1 MPKILAFDDIEDKHD
16 VYKGYD
22 SMNKIRESMKKH
34 AIKILDFKNK
44 NNTVISAWIIC
55 ESKKKSH
62 LHINFEY
69 KYADYKKYFQDT
81 DLVIIQ
87 VNTEVPHIPYV
98 IVYPKDIVYR

>member
-1 MPKILAFDDIEDKHD
+1 M
-16 VYKGYD
+16 
-22 SMNKIRESMKKH
+22 
-34 AIKILDFKNK
+34 KILDFKNK
-44 NNTVISAWIIC
+44 MIPSFQL
-55 ESKKKSH
+55 ESYASQKKSH

-69 KYADYKKYFQDT
+69 KYPDYKKYCQDT